1 MFDIEI
7 LVDSEPFTIKLFD
20 NNYIEDIL
28 YDSNNIV
35 VYNDK
40 AYSLKLIATEDDSIE
55 FIKKIKFYINNQEE
69 NVFIYSDGTLLFEN
83 KYIFYDC
90 YSTVQINIELLFK
103 DNSKIILYSPYMAVY
118 INDDNMAKN
127 IKDMVGYINQYSYF
141 SLEHMDYNNKISAG
155 LKEGGYK
162 TFETYIKIAS
172 RIIMYYENNYSYF
185 KINCR
190 KKIIKENIVTPIH
203 RIQNINEQSLHY
215 IARHFE
221 QLSPT
226 NYDTGIKVDNKN
238 YFPQYISTES
248 MFYSI
253 DIYENQVIISF
264 LSKVLYD
271 IDLLIKDID
280 NQFIAV
286 AHQSFLSEKDNK
298 YVSISFHLLQST
310 KTQLKKYMETLSSI
324 KLKIQE
330 LYFMYKEI
338 FKINEIVLSHIPKP
352 TDIFMSIPN
361 YNQIYTVILEWFRF
375 GAFDLEKNMYL
386 FSFAGQSKIYEYY
399 ILSKLLTSFI
409 ERGYV
414 LKEQKYYE
422 YFKIKDRQVID
433 NIYILEG
440 VNKEITVYYEPTIS
454 SDYENFNT
462 GPVELYRNNSAS
474 LHGKSG
480 AYYFPDYVIKVYDK
494 HKKTSKFIVCDAKF
508 TKYEN
513 AQYKYAPELIFKYLV
528 SLSTFSEKDSI
539 AGLVTFY
546 GKCENDDIQQ
556 SFYDKMI
563 NYDNLAQFV
572 DVIPADESNNHF
584 ILTPNIINT
593 L

>member
-1 MFDIEI
+1 MFDLEI
-7 LVDSEPFTIKLFD
+7 LVDNEPFKIKLLQ
-20 NNYIEDIL
+20 NHYIEDIL

-35 VYNDK
+35 IYNDK
-40 AYSLKLIATEDDSIE
+40 SYTLKLIATEDDSID
-55 FIKKIKFYINNQEE
+55 FIKKIKLYINNQEE
-69 NVFIYSDGTLLFEN
+69 KVFINSDGVLLFEN
-83 KYIFYDC
+83 EFIFYDC
-90 YSTVQINIELLFK
+90 YSTVQINIELFFK
-103 DNSKIILYSPYMAVY
+103 DNSKIILYTPYMAIY
-118 INDDNMAKN
+118 INDDNVAKN
-127 IKDMVGYINQYSYF
+127 IKDMVEYINKYSYF
-141 SLEHMDYNNKISAG
+141 SLENIDYNNKISAG

-162 TFETYIKIAS
+162 TFDTYIKIAS

-253 DIYENQVIISF
+253 NIYENQVIISF

-280 NQFIAV
+280 NQFITV

-298 YVSISFHLLQST
+298 YISISFHLLQST

-338 FKINEIVLSHIPKP
+338 FKINEIVLPHIPKP
-352 TDIFMSIPN
+352 TDIFMAIPN

-409 ERGYV
+409 EQGYV
-414 LKEQKYYE
+414 LKEQKYHE

-433 NIYILEG
+433 NIYVLDG

-454 SDYENFNT
+454 SDYGNFNIS
-462 GPVELYRNNSAS
+462 PVELYRNNSAS

-513 AQYKYAPELIFKYLV
+513 AQYKYTPELIFKYLI

>member
-1 MFDIEI
+1 MFDLEI
-7 LVDSEPFTIKLFD
+7 LVDNEPFKIKLLQ
-20 NNYIEDIL
+20 NHYIEDIL

-35 VYNDK
+35 IYNDK
-40 AYSLKLIATEDDSIE
+40 SYTLKLIATEDDSID
-55 FIKKIKFYINNQEE
+55 FIKKIKLYINNQEE
-69 NVFIYSDGTLLFEN
+69 KVFINSDGVLLFEN
-83 KYIFYDC
+83 EFIFYDC
-90 YSTVQINIELLFK
+90 YSTVQINIELFFK
-103 DNSKIILYSPYMAVY
+103 DNSKIILYTPYMAIY
-118 INDDNMAKN
+118 INDDNVAKN
-127 IKDMVGYINQYSYF
+127 IKDMVEYINKYSYF
-141 SLEHMDYNNKISAG
+141 SLENIDYNNKISAG

-162 TFETYIKIAS
+162 TFDTYIKIAS

-253 DIYENQVIISF
+253 NIYENQVIISF

-280 NQFIAV
+280 NQFITV

-298 YVSISFHLLQST
+298 YISISFHLLQST

-338 FKINEIVLSHIPKP
+338 FKINEIVLPHIPKP
-352 TDIFMSIPN
+352 TDIFMAIPN

-409 ERGYV
+409 EQGYV
-414 LKEQKYYE
+414 LKEQKYHE

-433 NIYILEG
+433 NIYVLDG

-454 SDYENFNT
+454 SDYGNFNIS
-462 GPVELYRNNSAS
+462 PVELYRNNSAS

-513 AQYKYAPELIFKYLV
+513 AQYKYTPELIFKYLI

-539 AGLVTFY
+539 TGLVTFY

>member
-1 MFDIEI
+1 MFDLEI
-7 LVDSEPFTIKLFD
+7 LVDNEPFKIKLLQ
-20 NNYIEDIL
+20 NHYIEDIL

-35 VYNDK
+35 IYNDK
-40 AYSLKLIATEDDSIE
+40 SYTLKLIATEDDSID
-55 FIKKIKFYINNQEE
+55 FIKKIKLYINNQEE
-69 NVFIYSDGTLLFEN
+69 KVFINSDGVLLFEN
-83 KYIFYDC
+83 EFIFYDC
-90 YSTVQINIELLFK
+90 YSTVQINIELFFK
-103 DNSKIILYSPYMAVY
+103 DNSKIILYTPYMAIY
-118 INDDNMAKN
+118 INDDNVAKN
-127 IKDMVGYINQYSYF
+127 IKDMVEYINKYSYF
-141 SLEHMDYNNKISAG
+141 SLENIDYNNKISAG

-162 TFETYIKIAS
+162 TFDTYIKIAS

-253 DIYENQVIISF
+253 NIYENQVIISF

-280 NQFIAV
+280 NQFITV

-298 YVSISFHLLQST
+298 YISISFHLLQST

-338 FKINEIVLSHIPKP
+338 FKINEIVLPHIPKP
-352 TDIFMSIPN
+352 TDIFMAIPN

-409 ERGYV
+409 EQGYV
-414 LKEQKYYE
+414 LKEQKYHE

-433 NIYILEG
+433 NIYVLDG

-454 SDYENFNT
+454 SDYGNFNIS
-462 GPVELYRNNSAS
+462 PVELYRNNSAS

-513 AQYKYAPELIFKYLV
+513 AQYKYTPELIFKYLV

>member
-1 MFDIEI
+1 MFDLEI
-7 LVDSEPFTIKLFD
+7 LVDNEPFKIKLLQ
-20 NNYIEDIL
+20 NHYIEDIL

-35 VYNDK
+35 IYNDK
-40 AYSLKLIATEDDSIE
+40 SYTLKLIATEDDSID
-55 FIKKIKFYINNQEE
+55 FIKKIKLYINNQEE
-69 NVFIYSDGTLLFEN
+69 KVFINSDGVLLFEN
-83 KYIFYDC
+83 EFIFYDC
-90 YSTVQINIELLFK
+90 YSTVQINIELFFK
-103 DNSKIILYSPYMAVY
+103 DNSKIILYTPYMAIY
-118 INDDNMAKN
+118 INDDNVAKN
-127 IKDMVGYINQYSYF
+127 IKDMVEYINKYSYF
-141 SLEHMDYNNKISAG
+141 SLENIDYNNKISAG

-162 TFETYIKIAS
+162 TFDTYIKIAS

-253 DIYENQVIISF
+253 NIYENQVIISF

-298 YVSISFHLLQST
+298 YISISFHLLQST

-338 FKINEIVLSHIPKP
+338 FKINEIVLPHIPKP
-352 TDIFMSIPN
+352 TDIFMAIPN

-409 ERGYV
+409 EQGYV
-414 LKEQKYYE
+414 LKEQKYHE

-433 NIYILEG
+433 NIYVLDG

-454 SDYENFNT
+454 SDYGNFNIS
-462 GPVELYRNNSAS
+462 PVELYRNNSAS

-513 AQYKYAPELIFKYLV
+513 AQYKYTPELIFKYLI

>member
-1 MFDIEI
+1 MFDLEI
-7 LVDSEPFTIKLFD
+7 LVDNEPFKIKLLQ
-20 NNYIEDIL
+20 NHYIEDIL

-35 VYNDK
+35 IYNDK
-40 AYSLKLIATEDDSIE
+40 SYTLKLIATEDDNID
-55 FIKKIKFYINNQEE
+55 FIKKIKLYINNQEE
-69 NVFIYSDGTLLFEN
+69 KVFINNDGVLLFEN
-83 KYIFYDC
+83 EFIFYDC
-90 YSTVQINIELLFK
+90 YSTVQINIELFFK
-103 DNSKIILYSPYMAVY
+103 DNSKIILYTPYMAIY
-118 INDDNMAKN
+118 INDDNVAKN
-127 IKDMVGYINQYSYF
+127 IKYMVEYINKYSYF
-141 SLEHMDYNNKISAG
+141 SLENIDYNNKISAG

-162 TFETYIKIAS
+162 TFDTYIKIAS

-253 DIYENQVIISF
+253 NIYENQVIISF

-280 NQFIAV
+280 NQFITV

-298 YVSISFHLLQST
+298 YISISFHLLQST

-338 FKINEIVLSHIPKP
+338 FKINEIVLPHIPKP
-352 TDIFMSIPN
+352 TDIFMAIPN

-409 ERGYV
+409 EQGYV
-414 LKEQKYYE
+414 LKEQKYHE

-433 NIYILEG
+433 NIYVLDG

-513 AQYKYAPELIFKYLV
+513 AQYKYTPELIFKYLI

>member
-1 MFDIEI
+1 MFDLEI
-7 LVDSEPFTIKLFD
+7 LVDNEPFKIKLLQ
-20 NNYIEDIL
+20 NHYIEDIL

-35 VYNDK
+35 IYNDK
-40 AYSLKLIATEDDSIE
+40 SYTLKLIATEDDSID
-55 FIKKIKFYINNQEE
+55 FIKKIKLYINNQEE
-69 NVFIYSDGTLLFEN
+69 KVFINSDGVLLFEN
-83 KYIFYDC
+83 EFIFYDC
-90 YSTVQINIELLFK
+90 YSTVQINIELFFK
-103 DNSKIILYSPYMAVY
+103 DNSKIILYTPYMAIY
-118 INDDNMAKN
+118 INDDNVAKN
-127 IKDMVGYINQYSYF
+127 IKDMVEYINKYSYF
-141 SLEHMDYNNKISAG
+141 SLENIDYNNKISAG

-162 TFETYIKIAS
+162 TFDTYIKIAS

-253 DIYENQVIISF
+253 NIYENQVIISF

-298 YVSISFHLLQST
+298 YISISFHLLQST

-338 FKINEIVLSHIPKP
+338 FKINEIVLPHIPKP
-352 TDIFMSIPN
+352 TDIFMAIPN

-409 ERGYV
+409 EQGYV
-414 LKEQKYYE
+414 LKEQKYHE

-433 NIYILEG
+433 NIYVLDG

-454 SDYENFNT
+454 SDYGNFNIS
-462 GPVELYRNNSAS
+462 PVELYRNNSAS

-513 AQYKYAPELIFKYLV
+513 AQYKYTPELIFKYLI

-546 GKCENDDIQQ
+546 GNCRCYT
-556 SFYDKMI
+556 SR
-563 NYDNLAQFV
+563 
-572 DVIPADESNNHF
+572 
-584 ILTPNIINT
+584 
-593 L
+593 

>member
-118 INDDNMAKN
+118 INDNNMAKN

-271 IDLLIKDID
+271 IDLLI
-280 NQFIAV
+280 
-286 AHQSFLSEKDNK
+286 
-298 YVSISFHLLQST
+298 
-310 KTQLKKYMETLSSI
+310 
-324 KLKIQE
+324 
-330 LYFMYKEI
+330 YKE
-338 FKINEIVLSHIPKP
+338 
-352 TDIFMSIPN
+352 
-361 YNQIYTVILEWFRF
+361 YTV
-375 GAFDLEKNMYL
+375 
-386 FSFAGQSKIYEYY
+386 
-399 ILSKLLTSFI
+399 
-409 ERGYV
+409 
-414 LKEQKYYE
+414 
-422 YFKIKDRQVID
+422 
-433 NIYILEG
+433 
-440 VNKEITVYYEPTIS
+440 
-454 SDYENFNT
+454 
-462 GPVELYRNNSAS
+462 
-474 LHGKSG
+474 
-480 AYYFPDYVIKVYDK
+480 
-494 HKKTSKFIVCDAKF
+494 
-508 TKYEN
+508 
-513 AQYKYAPELIFKYLV
+513 
-528 SLSTFSEKDSI
+528 
-539 AGLVTFY
+539 
-546 GKCENDDIQQ
+546 
-556 SFYDKMI
+556 
-563 NYDNLAQFV
+563 
-572 DVIPADESNNHF
+572 
-584 ILTPNIINT
+584 
-593 L
+593 